1 MVRSSHGELVQLKR
15 FPHRVLTRIP
25 HHGLTGIPHRNP
37 LFDRFRGCATV
48 RLRKPLLRSDI
59 RDIEGI
65 VYGFKQP
72 MGQMTTS
79 SVFRRYAYSS
89 VATTTIT
96 TILCKLRSA
105 GYHIFVRLNVII
117 SFSWMSRGGASMSI
131 FQTSK
136 AQRAKPPRRN
146 APNFARMAPTS
157 QPQASW
163 MIGI

>member
-1 MVRSSHGELVQLKR
+1 MVRSSHGVLVLLKR
-15 FPHRVLTRIP
+15 FPHRVLTRIPHRVLTRIP

-105 GYHIFVRLNVII
+105 GNHIFVRLNVKG
-117 SFSWMSRGGASMSI
+117 RGEYVKFPNFQGATR
-131 FQTSK
+131 QTSPEWLPLPSRK
-136 AQRAKPPRRN
+136 RL
-146 APNFARMAPTS
+146 
-157 QPQASW
+157 
-163 MIGI
+163 G